1 LSVLG
6 RVAAGGVLEPKPKK
20 TSRCQWSYEEILER
34 VYRGLLPSQREFV
47 ECDDKKLV
55 GFVGGF
61 GSGKTRALASKV
73 LKLCLDNPGKIGAV
87 FEPTNQMVRDVWC
100 KSFDDFLEEMGIE
113 HDFRIS
119 PQPEYVIHLP
129 NGTATIL
136 CRSTETFNRIRGTS
150 LAWACADEIDTSPK
164 EVADQAVNMMLARL
178 RGGTNPQLALS
189 TTPEGYKTTYRLF
202 VEEGDKP
209 DRKLIQA
216 KTTDNPHLPEGFI
229 ESLYANYPPQL
240 LASYLEGEFT
250 NLAAQTCYHVF
261 DRDRHWCDTKIQ
273 AEDTIYVGA
282 DFNVGACFCELVV
295 RRGDQFHVVAEHWPK
310 DTPALIRKLQETYP
324 LHHRA
329 GQITIVP
336 DASSRHRTTSNA
348 AQSDLALLRKGGFRL
363 KEQSANPQIQDRINS
378 INSLLIAGRLK
389 VNHGCKYLL
398 RSLEQQAFDK
408 GGKPEKGIGGLDD
421 ISGPVDALGYC
432 ISNLAP
438 LRRWTTGRTNKRNW

>member
-1 LSVLG
+1 M
-6 RVAAGGVLEPKPKK
+6 
-20 TSRCQWSYEEILER
+20 T
-34 VYRGLLPSQREFV
+34 
-47 ECDDKKLV
+47 
-55 GFVGGF
+55 
-61 GSGKTRALASKV
+61 
-73 LKLCLDNPGKIGAV
+73 
-87 FEPTNQMVRDVWC
+87 
-100 KSFDDFLEEMGIE
+100 
-113 HDFRIS
+113 
-119 PQPEYVIHLP
+119 
-129 NGTATIL
+129 TIL
-136 CRSTETFNRIRGTS
+136 CRATETYNRIRGQNLS
-150 LAWACADEIDTSPK
+150 FCLADEIDTSSK
-164 EVADQAVNMMLARL
+164 EIAGNAINMMLARL
-178 RGGTNPQLALS
+178 RGGKNPQLGLAS
-189 TTPEGYKTTYRLF
+189 TPEGYRICHQLF
-202 VEEGDKP
+202 VTEGDKP
-209 DRKLIQA
+209 DRKLIRA
-216 KTTDNPHLPEGFI
+216 RTLDNPHLPEGFV
-229 ESLYANYPPQL
+229 ESLYANYSPQL

-250 NLAAQTCYHVF
+250 NLASTTVYHPF
-261 DRDRHWCDTKIQ
+261 DRDQHWCDTKIRP
-273 AEDTIYVGA
+273 EDTIYVGA

-295 RRGDQFHVVAEHWPK
+295 RRGDEFHVVAEHWPK
-310 DTPALIRKLQETYP
+310 DTPAMIRKLQETYP
-324 LHHRA
+324 LHHKA